1 MPTGRTSGQV
11 DEHLAAVRHPDPDTG
26 PTWDCRQIDDL
37 VRRHADLLADMVEV
51 MRRLSAL
58 EAKRGR

>member
-1 MPTGRTSGQV
+1 V

>member
-1 MPTGRTSGQV
+1 V
-11 DEHLAAVRHPDPDTG
+11 DEIVASPLPVIQTKRID
-26 PTWDCRQIDDL
+26 QQQLDDL
-37 VRRHADLLADMVEV
+37 VRRQADLLADMVEV